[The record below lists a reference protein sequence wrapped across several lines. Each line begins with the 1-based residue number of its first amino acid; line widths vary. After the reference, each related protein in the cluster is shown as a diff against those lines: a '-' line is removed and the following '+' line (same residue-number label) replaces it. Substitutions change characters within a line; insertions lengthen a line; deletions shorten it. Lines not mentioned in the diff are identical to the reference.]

1 MRFRDVDGGSL
12 PRLDMLT
19 RVLGVIMLLGVAV
32 ISVICLLVQFLR
44 TDLDWITTEMSIY
57 ALGPYGVW
65 VQAAFMA
72 PTPGLIALGIGWYRA
87 LDRRS
92 RNVVPSILFVMAAAA
107 LCLMAVNAP
116 DTTGWPVTVHGKIH
130 QWAAFAAF
138 ICVTTAMLVQ
148 SWRIRCDVHWRRYFL
163 SAMALATV
171 TAVYFW
177 IYALFK
183 PIPRGIGEKVVIV
196 LVLAWLWRAG
206 WWLVRGRPG

>member
-12 PRLDMLT
+12 PRLGSLT
-19 RVLGVIMLLGVAV
+19 RWLGAIMLLGVAV

-44 TDLDWITTEMSIY
+44 TDLDWVTTEMSIY
-57 ALGPYGVW
+57 VLGPYGVW
-65 VQAAFMA
+65 VQAAFIA
-72 PTPGLIALGIGWYRA
+72 PAPGLIALGVGWHRA
-87 LDRRS
+87 LDRSARS
-92 RNVVPSILFVMAAAA
+92 VMPSIFFVVTAAA

-116 DTTGWPVTVHGKIH
+116 DTTDWPVTVHGKIH

-138 ICVTTAMLVQ
+138 ICVTTGMLVQ
-148 SWRIRCDVHWRRYFL
+148 SWRIRCDPRWRRYFL
-163 SAMALATV
+163 SAMVLASV

-183 PIPRGIGEKVVIV
+183 PIPRGVGEKAVIV
-196 LVLAWLWRAG
+196 LVLVWLWRAG